1 MRHRRSFL
9 SSFCLLLV
17 LIFSSE
23 ASAQSAQV
31 VPIKIFF
38 PGDSSDTGATK
49 GGMSPHP
56 ARIAPILIDQD
67 TSAPSSQQ
75 VEVTVRAPA
84 AQEPW
89 VTFHVSATQWE
100 WNIRRPGEYAAQS
113 VVGSIIG
120 NVDILISFSGF
131 EDLKSSNAH
140 TGIVEAYYAAS
151 VGIQTVEEVDWAT
164 ASDFN
169 KRTLLIKQDP
179 DSPIPVAWGLWNRVY
194 VKTVNSATE
203 YSDDAVITF
212 VMQNTSPWIDPELPT
227 GK

>member
-1 MRHRRSFL
+1 MRHRRSIL

-31 VPIKIFF
+31 VPVKTFL
-38 PGDSSDTGATK
+38 PGDSSKTGATK
-49 GGMSPHP
+49 GGLFLQP
-56 ARIAPILIDQD
+56 ARIAPTLIDQD
-67 TSAPSSQQ
+67 TSALSSQQ

-84 AQEPW
+84 VQEPW
-89 VTFHVSATQWE
+89 VRFHLSATQWE
-100 WNIRRPGEYAAQS
+100 WNIRRPGEYATQS
-113 VVGSIIG
+113 VAGTIIG

-131 EDLKSSNAH
+131 EDLSSSDPH
-140 TGIVEAYYAAS
+140 TQIVETYYGAS
-151 VGIQTVEEVDWAT
+151 VGIQTVEQVDWAR

-169 KRTLLIKQDP
+169 TRTLLIKQDP
-179 DSPIPVAWGLWNRVY
+179 DSPIPVPWGLWNRVH
-194 VKTVNSATE
+194 VKRVNSATE

-212 VMQNTSPWIDPELPT
+212 AMQNTSPWIDPELPT